1 MKEVYLQLYS
11 LFGDIDKDFSGALEY
26 AARAGYRGVEFAQ
39 SNYGGM
45 PIPELREKLRALGL
59 IPLSTHIR
67 LEELPETLKIA
78 EKLEM
83 PYIIIAGAYCYDGA
97 SALEVARQLNEAG
110 ALCRARG
117 IQLGYH
123 NHRGEFSLA
132 ENGKHLLDILIENTD
147 PDKVFFQMDVGWTVT
162 AGIDWEAYMNRY
174 SGRFKLIHVKET
186 TTDQLG
192 PSKMHNPKEGFK
204 NADGKKEDFVTA
216 VLKLRAERT
225 WNTVLGK
232 GMIDWKRVR
241 DVADAQGAKAYIVER
256 EHDYCGDI
264 FTCIREDAEF
274 LLKL

>member
-1 MKEVYLQLYS
+1 MQLYS
-11 LFGDIDKDFSGALEY
+11 LFGDIDQDFSGALEY

-45 PIPELREKLRALGL
+45 PIPELREKLQALEL

-67 LEELPETLKIA
+67 LEELPETLIIA
-78 EKLEM
+78 ETLEM
-83 PYIIIAGAYCYDGA
+83 PYIIIAGAYCYDNA

-110 ALCRARG
+110 ALCSAHG

-162 AGIDWEAYMNRY
+162 AGVDWEAYMNRY
-174 SGRFKLIHVKET
+174 NGRFRLIHVKET

-192 PSKMHNPKEGFK
+192 PSKMHNPKEGFR
-204 NADGKKEDFVTA
+204 NSDGQKEDFVTA

-225 WNTVLGK
+225 WNTALGK
-232 GMIDWKRVR
+232 GMIDWKRVV
-241 DVADAQGAKAYIVER
+241 DIADAQGAKAYIVER
-256 EHDYCGDI
+256 EHDYCGNI
-264 FTCIREDAEF
+264 FTCIRDDAAF